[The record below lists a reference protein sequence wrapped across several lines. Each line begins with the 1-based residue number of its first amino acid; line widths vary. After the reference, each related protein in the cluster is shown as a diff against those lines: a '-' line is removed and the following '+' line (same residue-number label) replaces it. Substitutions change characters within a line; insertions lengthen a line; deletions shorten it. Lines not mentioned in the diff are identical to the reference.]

1 MFQIESPDFKEGGNI
16 PRKFTCEGEDVSPLL
31 RWTPPPQGA
40 KSYMLIMEDPD
51 APMGTFVHWLA
62 YDIPAGRHELPYDA
76 AADRGLKGV
85 MKQGLNDFGNVG
97 YGGPCPPRGHGVHRY
112 FFIFKALDTTT
123 MGLPEGASRSEI
135 ERAATG
141 HILAEARLMGRFE
154 R

>member
-1 MFQIESPDFKEGGNI
+1 MFQIESPDFREGGNI
-16 PRKFTCEGEDVSPLL
+16 PRKFTCDGEDVSPLL
-31 RWTPPPQGA
+31 RWTPPPQGT

-76 AADRGLKGV
+76 ASDKGLRGM
-85 MKQGLNDFGNVG
+85 MKQGINDFGNVG
-97 YGGPCPPRGHGVHRY
+97 YGGPCPPRGHGPHRY
-112 FFIFKALDTTT
+112 FIIFKALDTTT
-123 MGLPEGASRSEI
+123 LGLAEGAGRSEL

-141 HILAEARLMGRFE
+141 HVLAEARLMGRYE